1 MPVKA
6 PSDLNGEEGS
16 LVTQDNSGLGIAEI
30 PITTSNI
37 GSQVDILA

>member
-16 LVTQDNSGLGIAEI
+16 LVTQDNSGLTIAES
-30 PITTSNI
+30 PKTTSNI

>member
-6 PSDLNGEEGS
+6 PSDLSGEEGS
-16 LVTQDNSGLGIAEI
+16 LVRQNNSGSAIAEN
-30 PITTSNI
+30 PITKSNI